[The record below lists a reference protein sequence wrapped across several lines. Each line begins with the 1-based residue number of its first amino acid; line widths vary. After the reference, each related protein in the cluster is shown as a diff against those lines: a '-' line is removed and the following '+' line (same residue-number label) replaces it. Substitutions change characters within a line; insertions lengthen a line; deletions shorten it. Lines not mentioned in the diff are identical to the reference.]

1 MKARYLSL
9 VNDFRAVKK
18 RHCLKKLRIRK
29 NTELFKN
36 TYILK
41 YNIFIIIYLH
51 RWEDL
56 LWHSALT
63 PLMSSSSGGQEALGP
78 TIFFLFLF

>member
-1 MKARYLSL
+1 MTLEQ
-9 VNDFRAVKK
+9 
-18 RHCLKKLRIRK
+18 LKKTLLKKTQNQKK

-56 LWHSALT
+56 L
-63 PLMSSSSGGQEALGP
+63 
-78 TIFFLFLF
+78 